1 MSKDLKNLFF
11 IVKYLYVIME
21 KQNEILADNL
31 TYYRKAAGFTQLEI
45 AEKFNYSDKS
55 ISKWERGEGVPDI
68 FILKSLADLYGITVD
83 DFFNKEKQR
92 TRTSKATKRWYIVGL
107 SVALAWLVAATGFTV
122 CMIAIP
128 NVFPWWLFYIY
139 AIAATGIIAVVFS
152 ATWKKNLYTLIA
164 TSIIIWGTALS
175 AFLTVQMVHPM
186 ENTFLLF
193 IVGLFVE
200 VLAVIWFFL
209 KRSKKKKERIEKEK

>member
-1 MSKDLKNLFF
+1 MD
-11 IVKYLYVIME
+11 
-21 KQNEILADNL
+21 KQIEILADNL
-31 TYYRKAAGFTQLEI
+31 TYYRKAARFTQLEI

-68 FILKSLADLYGITVD
+68 FVLKSLADLYGITVD

-92 TRTSKATKRWYIVGL
+92 ARTSKATKHWYIVGL

-122 CMIAIP
+122 CMIAVP
-128 NVFPWWLFYIY
+128 KVFPWWLFYIY
-139 AIAATGIIAVVFS
+139 AIAVTGIIAVVFS
-152 ATWKKNLYTLIA
+152 AIWKKNLYTLIS
-164 TSIIIWGTALS
+164 TSIIIWGTASS
-175 AFLTVQMVHPM
+175 AFLTVQMIHPM
-186 ENTFLLF
+186 ENTWLLF